1 VRLTVARQLGIALL
15 CGVAALA
22 AEPELSPVISGEVLH
37 ANTLEYGLLSF
48 RDVVARPE
56 LRGRQLVFDHC
67 QAKAYGGM
75 VTGWLGIDLPTT
87 TQAASTS
94 NPAVDPPT
102 TYRAHFELAKLD
114 LATLLRQI
122 GGNSSDLAG
131 EINGWLDFTLTTD
144 HPEAMVGR
152 GELSIRN
159 GALVQIPVLANF
171 LVGDPS
177 ATKGQDRLDTR
188 FELGEGRIN
197 LVLAR
202 LESPAAQINIGG
214 YIGFDGELHLQ
225 LEPIFANKLTNAI
238 IPGVADLLL
247 NPLTRRVGRFVVR
260 GQVTH
265 PVLIS
270 DPFGQG
276 AK

>member
-1 VRLTVARQLGIALL
+1 MALGSALL
-15 CGVAALA
+15 CSVLALA
-22 AEPELSPVISGEVLH
+22 AEPQLSPVISGEVLH

-56 LRGRQLVFDHC
+56 LRGRQLVFDRC
-67 QAKAYGGM
+67 QGKAYGGI
-75 VTGWLGIDLPTT
+75 VTGWLGIDLPTAAAPT
-87 TQAASTS
+87 TPGT
-94 NPAVDPPT
+94 PAVEPPT
-102 TYRAHFELAKLD
+102 TYLAHFELTKLD

-122 GGNSSDLAG
+122 GGNASDLTG
-131 EINGWLDFTLTTD
+131 EINGWIDFTLTSD

-152 GELSIRN
+152 GEISIRN
-159 GALVQIPVLANF
+159 GSLVQIPVLANF
-171 LVGDPS
+171 LVGDPG

-214 YIGFDGELHLQ
+214 HIGFDGELRLQ
-225 LEPIFANKLTNAI
+225 LEPIFANKLSNAI
-238 IPGVADLLL
+238 IPGMADLLL